1 MKSQEIFDTVATH
14 LFAQGE
20 RALAAVRP
28 PSAYGTPPICA
39 YRGTEGRSCAI
50 GCLIPDDLYSEA
62 MEGGGITEDFIK
74 RFKLPAY
81 FAENRRLLLNLQS
94 VHDTK
99 SPWVSTYTMQETL
112 RTVARSFE
120 LDSSIVDTL
129 SFKDR

>member
-1 MKSQEIFDTVATH
+1 MESQEIFDIVATH

-20 RALAAVRP
+20 RSMVDKATGYSVV
-28 PSAYGTPPICA
+28 CA
-39 YRGTEGRSCAI
+39 YRGVEGRSCAV
-50 GCLIPDDLYSEA
+50 GCLIPDDLYSTD
-62 MEGGGITEDFIK
+62 MEGGGITEEFIK

-120 LDSSIVDTL
+120 LDSSIIDNL

>member
-20 RALAAVRP
+20 RALAAV
-28 PSAYGTPPICA
+28 TPPIICA
-39 YRGTEGRSCAI
+39 YRGGEGRSCAV

-112 RTVARSFE
+112 RTVARSFD
-120 LDSSIVDTL
+120 LDSSIVDNL